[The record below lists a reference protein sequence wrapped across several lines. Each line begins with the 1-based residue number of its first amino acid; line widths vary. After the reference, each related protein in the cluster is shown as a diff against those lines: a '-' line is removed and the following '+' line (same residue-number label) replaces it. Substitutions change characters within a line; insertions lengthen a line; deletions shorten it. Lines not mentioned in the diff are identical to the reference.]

1 MTGVLVVFIVFA
13 AVAGT
18 LSVLLIARHRERLA
32 MIEKGISL
40 AELEGDL
47 KARARTVYPLSS
59 LKWGLLAGFVG
70 IGLFL
75 ADWMD
80 HSLDVGDSVYFASM
94 LVFGGLAL
102 VIFYFIASK
111 KLKSE

>member
-13 AVAGT
+13 AIAGP
-18 LSVLLIARHRERLA
+18 LIVYFIGRQKERLA
-32 MIEKGISL
+32 MIEKGVSL

-47 KARARTVYPLSS
+47 KARPTNLYPLSS

-70 IGLFL
+70 IGLFI

-80 HSLDVGDSVYFASM
+80 HSLEVGDSVYFASM

-111 KLKSE
+111 KLKTD

>member
-13 AVAGT
+13 AVAGA
-18 LSVLLIARHRERLA
+18 LIVYLIVRHKERLA
-32 MIEKGISL
+32 MIEKGVSL
-40 AELEGDL
+40 ADLQGDL
-47 KARARTVYPLSS
+47 RARPLYPLAN

-70 IGLFL
+70 VGLFI

-80 HSLDVGDSVYFASM
+80 RSLNVGDSIYFASM
-94 LVFGGLAL
+94 LIFGGLAL